1 MLGSAHTS
9 FKPACVED
17 SDPGVYDPVTHSW
30 SGTDGMRYRVPLYP
44 IPSERHAREKSRNV
58 KLLMDNCRRICVN
71 DELPSTS
78 EEMKFW
84 VSYRFMKYQLYFGP
98 CCVIVPPIY
107 VFCKMFQDKIPRILR
122 GRTMPLLFGLAV
134 ADQWATATYPA
145 HQLLSTAL
153 RAKTPMGDAAR
164 AEWARLQPIDIPF
177 YIFSAYEFQHM
188 FDNVPREYLFGG
200 DIASVCG

>member
-1 MLGSAHTS
+1 MSRYNTGIGDNIPSLFDLASAFSGFVTDFAQLMLGSAHTS

-107 VFCKMFQDKIPRILR
+107 VFCKVFQDKIPRILR
-122 GRTMPLLFGLAV
+122 GRTMPLL
-134 ADQWATATYPA
+134 
-145 HQLLSTAL
+145 
-153 RAKTPMGDAAR
+153 
-164 AEWARLQPIDIPF
+164 
-177 YIFSAYEFQHM
+177 
-188 FDNVPREYLFGG
+188 
-200 DIASVCG
+200 SV